1 MFTDWTIQ
9 MTKIVSKEN
18 LKKFINKYQEISD
31 YEIAPNEP
39 KIGHKKKSAREWL
52 NYDKDIAWKQGADD
66 LMNALRIDI
75 QYLEKYNE
83 LNF

>member
-1 MFTDWTIQ
+1 

-31 YEIAPNEP
+31 YEIAPNDP

>member
-1 MFTDWTIQ
+1 M
-9 MTKIVSKEN
+9 SAGN

-31 YEIAPNEP
+31 YEIAPNDP

-52 NYDKDIAWKQGADD
+52 NYDKDTAWRQGADD

>member
-31 YEIAPNEP
+31 YEIAPNDP

-52 NYDKDIAWKQGADD
+52 KYDKDISWKQGADE
-66 LMNALRIDI
+66 LMAALRIDI
-75 QYLEKYNE
+75 NYLKKYNE
-83 LNF
+83 LDQ

>member
-1 MFTDWTIQ
+1 M
-9 MTKIVSKEN
+9 SGES
-18 LKKFINKYQEISD
+18 LKRFINKYQEISD
-31 YEIAPNEP
+31 YEIAPNDP

>member
-1 MFTDWTIQ
+1 M
-9 MTKIVSKEN
+9 SAGN

-31 YEIAPNEP
+31 YEIAPNDP

-52 NYDKDIAWKQGADD
+52 NYDKDIAWKQGVDD

>member
-1 MFTDWTIQ
+1 M
-9 MTKIVSKEN
+9 SAEN

-31 YEIAPNEP
+31 YEIAPNDP

>member
-31 YEIAPNEP
+31 YEIPPNDP

-52 NYDKDIAWKQGADD
+52 NYDKDIAWKQGADE
-66 LMNALRIDI
+66 LMAALRIDI
-75 QYLEKYNE
+75 DYLKKYNE
-83 LNF
+83 LNE

>member
-1 MFTDWTIQ
+1 M
-9 MTKIVSKEN
+9 SAGN

-31 YEIAPNEP
+31 YEIAPNDP

-52 NYDKDIAWKQGADD
+52 NYDKDMAWKQGADD

-75 QYLEKYNE
+75 EYLEKYNE
-83 LNF
+83 LNH